1 MHHLKVIVE
10 LPEAVVREVLVCWLQ
25 LEDVV
30 YLDTAFCVKELRSQ
44 YLNTAYAKSATFHLK
59 SDERYNRGIPWCL
72 LRGVQLDGVCL
83 RGSLET
89 GSEFRQMFA
98 TRCGKNL
105 RWVQFQETY
114 EHRDVYQLLFEM
126 VKSCQNVQHVAL
138 RARSNIGMWVEVLN
152 LFLESCH
159 QIQSLF
165 LEFSRLPAD
174 SLVTLH
180 DLSLLV
186 ELKLVCCGCIALP
199 EEVAIPSLRELD
211 VRNCAINDA
220 VLVAI
225 GANCAQLRELYI
237 FRRMWERSS
246 KPFTDVGVRAVL
258 QGCPLL
264 QTTDVES
271 AEGISHEVRV
281 ELVRRRNF
289 TTLYLSEWLDYDDDL
304 AQKIMQACPRLTE
317 LHCMEETLSNAT
329 LAMCGLHCPLLETIN
344 LCNCG
349 DISAEGAQALF
360 RPGSKLRTIVL
371 TRCMQLRDESLLAI
385 ASNCPRLEVCYFAGI
400 GLGNDAAVVK
410 LAEGCSLLREVTFDE
425 LRFGDSGVT
434 ALAVHCTK
442 LEALHLPKCPLVTM
456 QGVRALAEHARTLQ
470 RLALPRNFAD
480 KDLSQMFGYN
490 TVVRV

>member
-1 MHHLKVIVE
+1 MHHLCVIVE

-246 KPFTDVGVRAVL
+246 KSFTDVGVRAVL

-264 QTTDVES
+264 QTTDVEY
-271 AEGISHEVRV
+271 AVGIGHEVRV

-317 LHCMEETLSNAT
+317 LHCMAETLSNAT

-344 LCNCG
+344 LCNCE
-349 DISAEGAQALF
+349 DITAEGAQALF
-360 RPGSKLRTIVL
+360 RPGSKLRTVIL
-371 TRCMQLRDESLLAI
+371 TRCMQLRDESLLAV
-385 ASNCPRLEVCYFAGI
+385 AANCPCLEVCHFAGI
-400 GLGNDAAVVK
+400 GLRTEAAVVK

-425 LRFGDSGVT
+425 IQVGDSGVT
-434 ALAVHCTK
+434 ALAMHCTK
-442 LEALHLPKCPLVTM
+442 LEALHLPNCSLVTM
-456 QGVRALAEHARTLQ
+456 QGVRALAQHATTQQ
-470 RLALPRNFAD
+470 RLTLPGKFAYED
-480 KDLSQMFGYN
+480 PSQVFGDN